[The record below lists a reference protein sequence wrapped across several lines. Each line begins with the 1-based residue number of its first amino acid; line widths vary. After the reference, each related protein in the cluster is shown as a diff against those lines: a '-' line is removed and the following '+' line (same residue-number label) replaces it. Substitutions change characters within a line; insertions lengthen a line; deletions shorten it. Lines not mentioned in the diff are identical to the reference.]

1 MTPFG
6 VKIRDWRQRK
16 NRTLYQQAEALGVTA
31 AYLSALETGT
41 RGRPSAVL
49 VDQICV
55 WLGLIWDDAEELK
68 RLAGLSHPKP
78 TINARS
84 SSAEAV
90 YLANFL
96 AQNIDRLS
104 SADCQLVIDLMTKQ
118 LRLKDDVT
126 SRSADHSAP
135 KNDEADLL

>member
-78 TINARS
+78 TINAGS

-126 SRSADHSAP
+126 NHSADHSAP

>member
-6 VKIRDWRQRK
+6 VKIRKWRQYK
-16 NRTLYQQAEALGVTA
+16 NLTLYQQAEALGVSA

-41 RGRPSAVL
+41 RGRPSAAL

-68 RLAGLSHPKP
+68 KLAALSHPKP
-78 TINARS
+78 TINARGH
-84 SSAEAV
+84 SAEAIFMV
-90 YLANFL
+90 NFL

-104 SADCQLVIDLMTKQ
+104 VADCCFVTDVIVT
-118 LRLKDDVT
+118 RLQQAVDKDT
-126 SRSADHSAP
+126 
-135 KNDEADLL
+135 